1 MTASHITLETMT
13 PDHLD
18 GAVVLSQQAG
28 WPHRIEDWA
37 MVLALSNGVVALEGE
52 NVVGTAM
59 ATPLNEDIA
68 TINMVIVDETMRGRG
83 LGRKLMEAALDA
95 TQGRNCLLI
104 ATQDGLPLYEKLGF
118 VARGEIIQHQGAAR
132 QVDAPRDVSWVK
144 NDEFPHSVTLDHQA
158 FGHDRTALMQLLR
171 DKAKFAVIRLD
182 REILAFAAIRPFGR
196 GQVIGP
202 VVAKTD
208 GEAKKLIEFLLS
220 QYADQFV
227 RVDTNIATNIGGW
240 LTERGLV
247 HVGGG
252 IAMRR
257 SVRALKENSG
267 SEYRTY
273 ALVNQAFG

>member
-1 MTASHITLETMT
+1 
-13 PDHLD
+13 
-18 GAVVLSQQAG
+18 
-28 WPHRIEDWA
+28 
-37 MVLALSNGVVALEGE
+37 VVALEGE

-68 TINMVIVDETMRGRG
+68 TINMVIVNETMRGRG

-144 NDEFPHSVTLDHQA
+144 NDEFPHIVTLDHQA

-196 GQVIGP
+196 GQVS
-202 VVAKTD
+202 V
-208 GEAKKLIEFLLS
+208 LLS
-220 QYADQFV
+220 LKLMA
-227 RVDTNIATNIGGW
+227 RP
-240 LTERGLV
+240 
-247 HVGGG
+247 
-252 IAMRR
+252 R
-257 SVRALKENSG
+257 SSSSSCCRSTRISSSVSTPISQPILAAG
-267 SEYRTY
+267 
-273 ALVNQAFG
+273 